1 MLPAIQSGFTAP
13 VTEPENYEPKC
24 LCVIC
29 VDTSSSMKGSP
40 IDQVNAGLRVFEQE
54 LKQDI
59 TTKSRVEVCIITF
72 DSEVACIQ
80 EPALIG
86 SSSFQSP
93 TLAVKGSTK
102 LVDGMRM
109 AMDKVEERK
118 AYYKATG
125 QGNYYRPFIML
136 ITDGAADR
144 TQDVDG
150 LSVQL
155 QDAVQGRKFSF
166 LPIAVGDQVPAS
178 FAQLCYPATAM
189 RLDGLKFVELF
200 MWLSNSMSSVAHS
213 GSGVEATFAP
223 IDAWSGGAFMQKS
236 V

>member
-1 MLPAIQSGFTAP
+1 
-13 VTEPENYEPKC
+13 
-24 LCVIC
+24 
-29 VDTSSSMKGSP
+29 MKGSP

-109 AMDKVEERK
+109 AMDTVEERK

-136 ITDGAADR
+136 ITDGAPDPK
-144 TQDVDG
+144 QDVDG

-155 QDAVQGRKFSF
+155 QDAVQNRKFSF
-166 LPIAVGDQVPAS
+166 LPITVHTGQPIPAS
-178 FAQLCYPATAM
+178 FAQLCYPATVM
-189 RLDGLKFVELF
+189 KLDGLKFVELF